1 MTIMDMADM
10 DLITMDIMV
19 TPIFG
24 EDTATAPYG
33 IHKLSSCSFSTVNGM
48 GMISVQCLPG

>member
-1 MTIMDMADM
+1 MDMADM